1 MITMGKFSR
10 REVFGIGAAGL
21 AAAYLPSI
29 ALGSSQGS
37 KKRPRNVIFCVSD
50 GMSAGVPS
58 MLDQLLETVH
68 GRPSFWKRLAGNAEV
83 VIGVQSTG
91 SLSSLVTDSSAASSA
106 WGSGRKIVN
115 GQVNVFPDG
124 TRLTPLYEV
133 LRDRAKLKTGLVT
146 TATITHA
153 TPAGFAVSHPSRDE
167 EAQIAE
173 KYLSLG
179 VDVLFG
185 GGDRFF
191 SPAQRKDGRDL
202 YADFARAGYA
212 VAKDRSSMNAIRRGS
227 KALGVFSSSHVPYE
241 VDRLNQPGLLRSVP
255 SLKEMAQK
263 AVELLQDARNGF
275 ILQVEGARVDH
286 AAHGNDPAGILYDQ
300 WAFDDAV
307 EAMVD
312 WAQKRGDTLVIVT
325 TDHGNANPGLIGAG
339 DEYFD
344 STAGLQKLAEAKAS
358 FPTLLQ
364 LAGAKPSASQL
375 QDVVRDRLGIGLAS
389 DEAAF
394 VARSLA
400 GDGELRNINFY
411 KGASAALAMVL
422 GNHYHIG
429 WSGPAHSSD
438 WTPFFA
444 IGPGSAA
451 FCGGWFENNTV
462 FDRLLKLYGV
472 RFQNPPQMTR
482 EEMLRHLGRQRQ
494 ALGRAVAGH
503 WLA

>member
-37 KKRPRNVIFCVSD
+37 RKRPRNVIFCVSD

-68 GRPSFWKRLAGNAEV
+68 GRPSFWKRLAGNPEV
-83 VIGVQSTG
+83 VQGVQGTC

-115 GQVNVFPDG
+115 GQVNVYPNG
-124 TRLTPLYEV
+124 TRLTPIYEV
-133 LRDRAKLKTGLVT
+133 LRDRAKLRTGLVT

-153 TPAGFAVSHPSRDE
+153 TPAGFAASHPSRDE

-173 KYLSLG
+173 KYLALG
-179 VDVLFG
+179 VEVLFG

-191 SPAQRKDGRDL
+191 NPSQRKDGKDL
-202 YADFARAGYA
+202 YAEFARAGYA
-212 VAKDRSSMNAIRRGS
+212 IAKDRSSMNAIRRGS
-227 KALGVFSSSHVPYE
+227 KALGIFSSSHVPYE
-241 VDRLNQPGLLRSVP
+241 VDRLHQPQLLRSVP
-255 SLKEMAQK
+255 SLKEMALK
-263 AVELLQDARNGF
+263 AVDLLQDAPNGF
-275 ILQVEGARVDH
+275 ILQVEGARIDH
-286 AAHGNDPAGILYDQ
+286 AAHGNDPAGIVYDQ
-300 WAFDDAV
+300 WAFDEAA
-307 EAMVD
+307 EAMVA
-312 WAQKRGDTLVIVT
+312 WAQKRGDTLVVVT

-344 STAGLQKLAEAKAS
+344 STAGLEKLAEAKAS
-358 FPTLLQ
+358 FTTLLQ
-364 LAGAKPSASQL
+364 LVGSQPSASQL
-375 QDVVRDRLGIGLAS
+375 QDVVRDRLGIGLS
-389 DEAAF
+389 PEEAAF
-394 VARSLA
+394 VVRALGGQ
-400 GDGELRNINFY
+400 GDLRPIDFY

-429 WSGPAHSSD
+429 WSGPSHSSD
-438 WTPFFA
+438 WTPFLA

-451 FCGGWFENNTV
+451 FGGWFENSSV
-462 FDRLLKLYGV
+462 FDRILRLYGV
-472 RFQNPPQMTR
+472 RFQNPTQMSR
-482 EEMLRHLGRQRQ
+482 EEMLRHLQGKRQ
-494 ALGRAVAGH
+494 ALSRAVADH

>member
-1 MITMGKFSR
+1 MGKFSR

-37 KKRPRNVIFCVSD
+37 RKRPRNVIFCVSD

-58 MLDQLLETVH
+58 MLDQMLETLH
-68 GRPSFWKRLAGNAEV
+68 GRPSFWKRLAGNPEV
-83 VIGVQSTG
+83 VIGVQGTC

-115 GQVNVFPDG
+115 GQVNVYPDG
-124 TRLTPLYEV
+124 TRLSPLYDV

-173 KYLSLG
+173 KYLALG

-191 SPAQRKDGRDL
+191 SPAHRKDGKDL
-202 YADFARAGYA
+202 YAEFAQAGYA
-212 VAKDRSSMNAIRRGS
+212 IAKDRSSMNAIRRGS
-227 KALGVFSSSHVPYE
+227 KALGIFSSSHLPYE
-241 VDRLNQPGLLRSVP
+241 VDRLNQPPLLRSVP

-263 AVELLQDARNGF
+263 AVDLLQDAPNGF
-275 ILQVEGARVDH
+275 ILQVEGARIDH
-286 AAHGNDPAGILYDQ
+286 AAHGNDPAGVIFDQ
-300 WAFDDAV
+300 LAFDEAI
-307 EAMVD
+307 EAMVE
-312 WAQKRGDTLVIVT
+312 WAQKRGDTLVVVT
-325 TDHGNANPGLIGAG
+325 TDHGNANPGLMGAG

-344 STAGLQKLAEAKAS
+344 STAGLERLGEAKAS
-358 FPTLLQ
+358 FATLLQ
-364 LAGAKPSASQL
+364 LVGLQPSAASL
-375 QDVVRDRLGIGLAS
+375 QDVVRERLGIGLTS

-394 VARSLA
+394 VVRGLA
-400 GDGELRNINFY
+400 GDGDLRHIDFY

-429 WSGPAHSSD
+429 WSGPSHSSD
-438 WTPFFA
+438 WTPFLA

-451 FCGGWFENNTV
+451 FGGWFENSSV
-462 FDRLLKLYGV
+462 FERILKLYGA

-482 EEMLRHLGRQRQ
+482 EEMLRHLGAQRQ
-494 ALGRAVAGH
+494 ALGRAVADH